1 MSGYSKTPLAKK
13 LGIKEGYTIKL
24 IDAPHHYFK
33 LFDDF
38 PEAVQIETGDQTHHY
53 DFIHLFCATLES
65 LHIRGLEVKDQ
76 LKKTGLL
83 WVSWPKGSSGIKTDI
98 NRESVRNHLLSIGLV
113 DVKVCSVDS
122 HWSGLKFVYRLK
134 DRN

>member
-13 LGIKEGYTIKL
+13 LGIKEAYTIKL
-24 IDAPHHYFK
+24 IEAPEHYFE
-33 LFDDF
+33 LFEEF
-38 PEAVQIETGDQTHHY
+38 PNAVQIETVNQPHHY
-53 DFIHLFCATLES
+53 DFIHLFCATFNTL
-65 LHIRGLEVKDQ
+65 LAHGLEVKEQ

-98 NRESVRNHLLSIGLV
+98 NRESVRNHLLSLGLV
-113 DVKVCSVDS
+113 DVKVCSIDAQ
-122 HWSGLKFVYRLK
+122 WSGLKFVYRLK